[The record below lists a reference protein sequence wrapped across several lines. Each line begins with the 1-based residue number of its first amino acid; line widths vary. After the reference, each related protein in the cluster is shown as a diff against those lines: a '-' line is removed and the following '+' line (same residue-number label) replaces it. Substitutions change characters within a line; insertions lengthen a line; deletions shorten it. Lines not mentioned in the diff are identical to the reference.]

1 MHRNKKVATARPRNN
16 AQGEA
21 AAELTRKGT
30 LYFQLIAI
38 LILFIHWQCDTIALN
53 RFIHLMKDGR
63 EEIAN
68 DIVCNNLPEYEG
80 YVDHLLEGRRLR
92 PAALCW

>member
-1 MHRNKKVATARPRNN
+1 MATARPRND

-38 LILFIHWQCDTIALN
+38 LIIFLHWQCDTITLN
-53 RFIHLMKDGR
+53 RFIHLMKEER
-63 EEIAN
+63 EKIAN

-80 YVDHLLEGRRLR
+80 YVDHLLEGRRR

>member
-1 MHRNKKVATARPRNN
+1 MATARPRNE

-30 LYFQLIAI
+30 FYFQLITI
-38 LILFIHWQCDTIALN
+38 LILFCQCQCDTIALN
-53 RFIHLMKDGR
+53 RFIHLMKEER
-63 EEIAN
+63 EKIAN
-68 DIVCNNLPEYEG
+68 YIVCNILPEYEG
-80 YVDHLLEGRRLR
+80 YVDHLLEGRRR

>member
-1 MHRNKKVATARPRNN
+1 MATACPRNE
-16 AQGEA
+16 AQGGA

-38 LILFIHWQCDTIALN
+38 LILFFHWQCDTIALN

-63 EEIAN
+63 EEITMYS
-68 DIVCNNLPEYEG
+68 VCNNLPEYEG
-80 YVDHLLEGRRLR
+80 YVDHLLEGRRRR